1 MKNCDNVFILN
12 NILSEREND
21 LKTIL
26 ICAAIA
32 ITCFIQNARA
42 NTVYPKVLL
51 ETNQGEIVLELYPEK
66 APETV
71 ENFLKYVRDGFYN
84 GTIFHRVIKG
94 FMIQGGG
101 MTEGMS
107 KKTTLD
113 PVKNEAYNGLKNLR
127 GTVAMARTMDPHSAT
142 AQFFINTVDNGFLD
156 FKGQTATGWGYCVFG
171 KVIKGME
178 VVDAIEQMPTTKKEG
193 HSDVPRSTVV
203 LKKAIEIK

>member
-1 MKNCDNVFILN
+1 M
-12 NILSEREND
+12 
-21 LKTIL
+21 KTIL

-127 GTVAMARTMDPHSAT
+127 GTVAMARTMDRTLPLHS
-142 AQFFINTVDNGFLD
+142 FSLIRWIMVFLILRAKLQQGGD
-156 FKGQTATGWGYCVFG
+156 IVSLEK
-171 KVIKGME
+171 
-178 VVDAIEQMPTTKKEG
+178 
-193 HSDVPRSTVV
+193 
-203 LKKAIEIK
+203 

>member
-1 MKNCDNVFILN
+1 M
-12 NILSEREND
+12 
-21 LKTIL
+21 KTIF

-101 MTEGMS
+101 MAEDMS

-178 VVDAIEQMPTTKKEG
+178 AVDAIEQMPTAKKEG

-203 LKKAIEIK
+203 LEKAIEIK